1 MYSDDSYK
9 ERIFM
14 ELEYNV
20 TSCVYIFIY
29 LLYDIQIAPPGL
41 SHVTTMM
48 CGSCSNENAFKTIFI
63 WYAEKQRKGSS
74 FTKEEIETCMINQ
87 LPGTPQFSILSFKG
101 IYILNINIRKNI
113 TKFTRH
119 LNESKEQ

>member
-1 MYSDDSYK
+1 
-9 ERIFM
+9 M

-20 TSCVYIFIY
+20 YISCVYIFIY
-29 LLYDIQIAPPGL
+29 LLRDVQIAPPGL

-63 WYAEKQRKGSS
+63 WYAEKQRKGNP
-74 FTKEEIETCMINQ
+74 FTKEEIETCMMNQ

-101 IYILNINIRKNI
+101 IYIYKDVNGI
-113 TKFTRH
+113 
-119 LNESKEQ
+119 